1 MKRIVSLL
9 LLLSAFL
16 MVQAQRY
23 QVQGSVENA
32 QTMAKLPYVSISIL
46 QQSDSAFVRGALTDS
61 LGQFVIHMDQP
72 GSYLVR
78 FSYTGYEEALRYIT
92 INDHNETADLGIIS
106 MKTEENTLAAAIVY
120 GRSARMQQI
129 GDTTQFNASA
139 YRTPTGSTVE
149 ALVKQLPGVSV
160 SDDGTIRWNG
170 KTVKQFLLNGKDFFK
185 GDTKTVMKNLPTDIV
200 GKIKAYDKKSDYAQ
214 QTGIDDGEEVTVL
227 DISTKKALNDS
238 WITNVDLGAGNHGRY
253 SDRLFATRFTDN
265 SRISLFSSLNN
276 TNDQGFGGP
285 HSFGGNKGLTASKMV
300 GLDFYWDNKIEQQ
313 KAGHFEVEGNVRYS
327 HRDVDLNSIT
337 STENF
342 LTSGG
347 TSSFVNGNQHSYSHT
362 NSFWANAEL
371 RWNPD
376 SLTFIGIEPGF
387 SHNATRNN
395 GKSRSATFNKNPYT
409 FAGVENPLDSIFSNH
424 NTILTP
430 IAVNRNFSE
439 TFSHGNT
446 NTANLELHL
455 VRRFARK
462 GRNVN
467 LRLNGEY
474 THANSKRFNVSDIT
488 YYTGKPASFLNQYET
503 SPTESYGY
511 SARFGYVEPLGKNWY
526 AQVRYEYS
534 YKYQDGRRSL
544 YDLDKLDPLTYGNAN
559 AYPRLGTL
567 PTDAQILETV
577 RDLDNSQY
585 ATYRYFNNSVDLDL
599 RYDTKNIRFHA
610 GVSFDPQRTKMQY
623 TRPSQLDT
631 LITRSVFNVSP
642 TLRFRYRMS
651 KTNSIDIRYRGKAGQ
666 PSMTN
671 LLDVV
676 DNSDPLNIS
685 MGNPGLKPSW
695 TNTLR
700 ASYYGYNPARQAGIM
715 AHLSFAHTTNSIST
729 RVIYNDATGVRYS
742 RPENINGSWDLDGT
756 FIYNFSFGKNKQFS
770 LSTFTDVQFRNDVG
784 FISRISS
791 PALAPAL
798 FQSLLRPVASIKA
811 NPRASYY
818 NSVFDSTPAVK
829 NSARSLDIREDL
841 NFTYRASFFDI
852 GLIGTLDYEHTRNSL
867 QTAGNLSTWLYAY
880 GLSGN
885 ISLPWGMTVSSDI
898 QMSSRRGYVDRAMN
912 TNELLWNAQIAQ
924 SFLRDK
930 SLTLSVRF
938 YDLLHRQSN
947 VIRSVTAQMRRDAW
961 INAVNSYFMINLS
974 YRLNIF
980 NGKAGSREKGE
991 GGRRR
996 GEFPGPPPGGFGGER
1011 RH

>member
-1 MKRIVSLL
+1 MKRIASLL
-9 LLLSAFL
+9 LLLSAFFS
-16 MVQAQRY
+16 VQAQRY
-23 QVQGSVENA
+23 QVQGSVENG
-32 QTMAKLPYVSISIL
+32 QTMAKLPYVSISLL

-61 LGQFVIHMDQP
+61 LGQFVIHMDKP

-92 INDHNETADLGIIS
+92 INDHNETADLGIVS

-120 GRSARMQQI
+120 GRAARMQQV

-170 KTVKQFLLNGKDFFK
+170 KTVKQFLVNGKDFFK

-227 DISTKKALNDS
+227 DISTKQALNDS
-238 WITNVDLGAGNHGRY
+238 WITNIDLGVGNKGRY

-285 HSFGGNKGLTASKMV
+285 HSFGGNKGLTASKMI

-327 HRDVDLNSIT
+327 HRDVDLNSIS

-347 TSSFVNGNQHSYSHT
+347 TGSFANGNQRSYSHT

-395 GKSRSATFNKNPYT
+395 GKSRSATFNQNPYT
-409 FAGVENPLDSIFSNH
+409 FAGVENPLDSIFSVH
-424 NTILTP
+424 NTLLTP
-430 IAVNRNFSE
+430 IAVNRNLAE

-446 NTANLELHL
+446 NSANLELHL
-455 VRRFARK
+455 VRRFGKK

-467 LRLNGEY
+467 LRLDGEY
-474 THANSKRFNVSDIT
+474 THANNKRFNVSDIN

-503 SPTESYGY
+503 SPSESYGY
-511 SARFGYVEPLGKNWY
+511 SARLGYVEPLGKNWY
-526 AQVRYEYS
+526 AQLRYEYS

-544 YDLDKLDPLTYGNAN
+544 YDLDRLDPLTYGNSA

-585 ATYRYFNNSVDLDL
+585 ATYRYFNNRVDFDI
-599 RYDTKNIRFHA
+599 RYDTKAIRFNA
-610 GVSFDPQRTKMQY
+610 GLSFNPQRTKMQY
-623 TRPSQLDT
+623 TRPSQIDT

-651 KTNSIDIRYRGKAGQ
+651 KTNSLDIRYRGTAGQ

-695 TNTLR
+695 TNSLR

-715 AHLSFAHTTNSIST
+715 AHLAFAHTTNSIST

-742 RPENINGSWDLDGT
+742 RPENINGNWDLDGT
-756 FIYNFSFGKNKQFS
+756 FIYNFSFGKNRQFS
-770 LSTFTDVQFRNDVG
+770 LSTNTDFQFRNDVG

-791 PALAPAL
+791 PTLAPVL
-798 FQSLLRPVASIKA
+798 FQSLLRPAASLKA

-818 NSVFDSTPAVK
+818 NSVFDSTPAIK
-829 NSARSLDIREDL
+829 NSARSLDLREDL
-841 NFTYRASFFDI
+841 NLTYRASFFDV
-852 GLIGTLDYEHTRNSL
+852 GLLASIDYEHTRNSL
-867 QTAGNLSTWLYAY
+867 QSAGDLNAWQYAY

-885 ISLPWGMTVSSDI
+885 LSLPWGMTIATDV
-898 QMSSRRGYVDRAMN
+898 QMSSRRGYADRAMN

-924 SFLRDK
+924 GFLHDK

-938 YDLLHRQSN
+938 YDLLHQQSN
-947 VIRSVTAQMRRDAW
+947 VSRSVTAQMRRDSWTNA
-961 INAVNSYFMINLS
+961 INAYFMLNLS
-974 YRLNIF
+974 YRLNIL
-980 NGKAGSREKGE
+980 NGKVGSRERGA
-991 GGRRR
+991 GDHRR
-996 GEFPGPPPGGFGGER
+996 GEFRDRPSGGFGGGH